1 MSALDGQI
9 ALVTG
14 STRGIGAG
22 IAAEFARRGA
32 AVAVHGRD
40 QAAADSV
47 AAAIIRD
54 GGKAMAATGDVTDFG
69 QVESVRRQIED
80 AWGPVGILVAN
91 AGGSFTPP
99 APLEQIPEDGWRATV
114 DGNLLA
120 TFLTLKSFLPGMKE
134 RRRGTIITI
143 GSAAGRRAHPR
154 SPIPYAAAKAGI
166 ALLTQDVAAQ
176 AGPSGSASTASP
188 RRRSSPRATR
198 SRSRPSCKHHSPTR
212 TLSNGSGRRRT
223 SRPPPRSSPP
233 TRPPGSP
240 AWSSTS
246 PAGPYSSD
254 HPQQRSPIMAVN
266 QPAMRR
272 RARIMRA
279 ANVPMRA
286 ALSLPFATPLSGNLM
301 LISYTGRKSGKAYR
315 QPVSYVRDGDVL
327 LTPGGGRWTL
337 NLAGGRPA
345 RIRLRGRDEPARPE
359 LVTDPAEVERL
370 LEVIAEKNPRAA
382 RFIPIP
388 RRPDGRLDPD
398 ILDTALR
405 HGFCIVRW
413 HIAERG

>member
-22 IAAEFARRGA
+22 IAAEFGRCGA

-47 AAAIIRD
+47 AAAIIRG
-54 GGKAMAATGDVTDFG
+54 GGKAMTATGDVTDFS
-69 QVESVRRQIED
+69 QAESVRRQIED

-143 GSAAGRRAHPR
+143 GSAAGRRADPR

-176 AGPSGSASTASP
+176 AGPFGIRVNCITPETILTEGNQDRIPAELQASLAERAPHQTARHAARRRDRRRVPRLRPSRLDHRRDHRRRRRRRTRLTILSKGARSWQPPRPRCGGARGSCAPSTCPCGQRSACRS
-188 RRRSSPRATR
+188 RRRSAAT
-198 SRSRPSCKHHSPTR
+198 
-212 TLSNGSGRRRT
+212 
-223 SRPPPRSSPP
+223 
-233 TRPPGSP
+233 
-240 AWSSTS
+240 
-246 PAGPYSSD
+246 
-254 HPQQRSPIMAVN
+254 
-266 QPAMRR
+266 
-272 RARIMRA
+272 
-279 ANVPMRA
+279 
-286 ALSLPFATPLSGNLM
+286 
-301 LISYTGRKSGKAYR
+301 
-315 QPVSYVRDGDVL
+315 
-327 LTPGGGRWTL
+327 
-337 NLAGGRPA
+337 
-345 RIRLRGRDEPARPE
+345 
-359 LVTDPAEVERL
+359 
-370 LEVIAEKNPRAA
+370 
-382 RFIPIP
+382 
-388 RRPDGRLDPD
+388 
-398 ILDTALR
+398 
-405 HGFCIVRW
+405 
-413 HIAERG
+413 